1 MQKLF
6 PSHGFLERILA
17 RQGGR
22 YVILALIFSQ
32 LVASIG
38 ILLGFLSESLNA
50 NYIPETRSLLLRV
63 EAIAFLVAFLLL
75 ITIVTIL
82 SRKIRAS
89 LDRWQQNPDLFKS
102 EQKSEAWKSSQNII
116 WQYAIASVIVTFGLI
131 ILPKS
136 ILLSTLGLAT
146 RDQVIYSLFA
156 GLVADFTFIPFSTIL
171 FDKLLAPV
179 RQVLLPKDFLQ
190 QFTGLSNI
198 KILYKTLAVV
208 LFSLL
213 ITALLIAP
221 IGYHQTTKLIYEDVD
236 PLKVLIDLQKQSIL
250 VSGLAILF
258 AVSLVLLFAKSI
270 SDPINSLMD
279 SFKQV
284 EQGNLDTRA
293 PVVSSDEISHLAI
306 YFNRMVTRLQ
316 ELQSDLEHKVEE
328 RTSHLK
334 AINAVGRVA
343 TSILDPD
350 ALLEQV
356 VHVVTEEFGYYHAG
370 VYLLN
375 QTGLWAELKE
385 ATGEAGKVMKASNH
399 HVKVSS
405 ENVIGNAIRSRK
417 AQVALDTGEKAVKFE
432 NPILSYTRSELALP
446 LLVGDNILG
455 VLDVHSTYASAF
467 TEQDIETLQNMAN
480 QVAISLDNA
489 RLFQETQ
496 QSLNEMRNLQKQYL
510 QEAWVDSNLP
520 QGGVTLSV
528 GEDTNLGEKHPVE
541 VPITLRDQIIGQ
553 LMLEG
558 ENDLSAEDRN
568 WIQAIATQTALALE
582 NARLISE
589 SQSIA
594 MQEKFVTEIT
604 NKIWAS
610 TSTESVLKTAVREL
624 GQILD
629 ATEATIELSL
639 EEEQ

>member
-6 PSHGFLERILA
+6 PSHDFLERVLEK
-17 RQGGR
+17 QGGR

-38 ILLGFLSESLNA
+38 FLLGFLSESLNA
-50 NYIPETRSLLLRV
+50 NYTLETRSLLLKV
-63 EAIAFLVAFLLL
+63 EAITFLVAFLLL
-75 ITIVTIL
+75 ITIVTIF
-82 SRKIRAS
+82 SRKIRSS
-89 LDRWQQNPDLFKS
+89 LDSWQQNPELFKS

-116 WQYAIASVIVTFGLI
+116 WQYALATAIVTFGLI
-131 ILPKS
+131 IIPKS
-136 ILLSTLGLAT
+136 ILLGTGNLAT

-156 GLVADFTFIPFSTIL
+156 GLVTDFTFIPFSTIL
-171 FDKLLAPV
+171 FDRLLVPV
-179 RQVLLPKDFLQ
+179 RQILLPKDFLQ

-198 KILYKTLAVV
+198 KILYKTLAIV

-258 AVSLVLLFAKSI
+258 AVGLVLFFAKSI

-284 EQGNLDTRA
+284 EQGNLNTRA
-293 PVVSSDEISHLAI
+293 PVVSSDEISELAI
-306 YFNRMVTRLQ
+306 YFNRMVTHLQ
-316 ELQSDLEHKVEE
+316 ELQSDLEHKVDE

-334 AINAVGRVA
+334 AINEVGRVA

-350 ALLEQV
+350 ALLKQV
-356 VHVVTEEFGYYHAG
+356 VHLVTEEFGYYHAG
-370 VYLLN
+370 VYLLS
-375 QTGLWAELKE
+375 QAGQWAELKE
-385 ATGEAGKVMKASNH
+385 ATGEAGQVLKASNH
-399 HVKVSS
+399 HVKVTN

-417 AQVALDTGEKAVKFE
+417 AQVALDVGEKAVKFE
-432 NPILSYTRSELALP
+432 NPILPYTRSELALP
-446 LLVGDNILG
+446 LLVGDQTLG
-455 VLDVHSTYASAF
+455 VLDVHSTDVSAF
-467 TEQDIETLQNMAN
+467 TEQDIETLQSMAN

-489 RLFQETQ
+489 HLFQETQ
-496 QSLNEMRNLQKQYL
+496 KSLNEMRNIQKQYL
-510 QEAWVDSNLP
+510 HEAWVDSKLP
-520 QGGVTLSV
+520 QGGMTLSI
-528 GEDTNLGEKHPVE
+528 GDNTNIGEKHPVE

-582 NARLISE
+582 NARLIAE

-610 TSTESVLKTAVREL
+610 TSTDGVLKTAVREL

-629 ATEATIELSL
+629 ATEATIELSV